1 MSATGK
7 GQRTTDDEQLT
18 VGDPQPATVNRQ
30 KSTRIERQF
39 IPGPAGRLEALL
51 EWTADIQPRL
61 AALVCHPHPLY
72 GGTMHT
78 KAVFR
83 AAKAALSLGL
93 PTLRFNFRGVGKS
106 EGVFAQG
113 IGERDDARA
122 ELDFLS
128 GRFPGL
134 PVVMMGFSFGSW
146 VALSVGASDPRIVA
160 LVGLGVPAG
169 SYDMS
174 FLEHVTKLKLIVQGS
189 EDVHGPRD
197 RVTQLFNALS
207 EPKQIHWVEGAD
219 HFFTGRLDEEQRAVR
234 EFLEQVL
241 RETGSDFAS
250 RPSSVL

>member
-1 MSATGK
+1 MDATRN
-7 GQRTTDDEQLT
+7 GQAAAANRTS
-18 VGDPQPATVNRQ
+18 VAGNRAR
-30 KSTRIERQF
+30 STRIERLF
-39 IPGPAGRLEALL
+39 IAGPSGRLEALL
-51 EWTADIQPRL
+51 EWIPDAQPRL

-122 ELDFLS
+122 AIEFLS
-128 GRFPGL
+128 RRFPDL
-134 PVVMMGFSFGSW
+134 PQACMGFSFGSW
-146 VALSVGASDPRIVA
+146 VGLSVGATESRVAA

-169 SYDMS
+169 SYDFS
-174 FLEHVTKLKLIVQGS
+174 FLAPVTKPKLIVQGS

-197 RVTQLFNALS
+197 RVMQLFSSLA
-207 EPKQIHWVEGAD
+207 EPKAIHWVEGAD
-219 HFFTGRLDEEQRAVR
+219 HFFTGRLDEEQRAIHA
-234 EFLEQVL
+234 FLEQQL
-241 RETGSDFAS
+241 HARAS
-250 RPSSVL
+250 ML

>member
-1 MSATGK
+1 M
-7 GQRTTDDEQLT
+7 
-18 VGDPQPATVNRQ
+18 PH
-30 KSTRIERQF
+30 STRIDRQF

-51 EWTADIQPRL
+51 ESIADAQPRM

-106 EGVFAQG
+106 EGHFAQG

-122 ELDFLS
+122 ALDFLTE
-128 GRFPGL
+128 RFPAL
-134 PVVMMGFSFGSW
+134 PLVVMGFSFGSW
-146 VALSVGASDPRIVA
+146 VGLTVGASDPRVTA

-169 SYDMS
+169 SYDFS
-174 FLEHVTKLKLIVQGS
+174 FLLPVTKPKLIVQGS

-197 RVTQLFNALS
+197 RVNELFSALA

-219 HFFTGRLDEEQRAVR
+219 HFFTGRLEEEQSAVHY
-234 EFLEQVL
+234 FLVQL
-241 RETGSDFAS
+241 LKGST
-250 RPSSVL
+250 SVL

>member
-1 MSATGK
+1 MESDSGN
-7 GQRTTDDEQLT
+7 RNSR
-18 VGDPQPATVNRQ
+18 QPT
-30 KSTRIERQF
+30 KSTRIERLF
-39 IPGPAGRLEALL
+39 IQGPAGRIEGLL

-61 AALVCHPHPLY
+61 AAVVCHPHPLY

-83 AAKAALSLGL
+83 AAKASLSLGL

-122 ELDFLS
+122 ALDFLS

-134 PVVMMGFSFGSW
+134 PLVAMGFSFGSW
-146 VALSVGASDPRIVA
+146 VALSVGAADSRVVA

-169 SYDMS
+169 AYDMS
-174 FLEHVTKLKLIVQGS
+174 FLVPVTKPKLIVQGS
-189 EDVHGPRD
+189 QDVHGPRD
-197 RVTQLFNALS
+197 RVIQLFKALA

-219 HFFTGRLDEEQRAVR
+219 HFFTGRLDEEQHAIHD
-234 EFLEQVL
+234 FIEQLL
-241 RETGSDFAS
+241 R
-250 RPSSVL
+250 SSG